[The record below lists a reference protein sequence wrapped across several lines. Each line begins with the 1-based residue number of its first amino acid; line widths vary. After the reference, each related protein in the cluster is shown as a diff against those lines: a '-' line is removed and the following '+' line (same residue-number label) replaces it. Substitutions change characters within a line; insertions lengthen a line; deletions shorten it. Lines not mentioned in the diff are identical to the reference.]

1 MQLSFSAED
10 EQFREE
16 VAGWLQR
23 NLTGEFEQL
32 KFRGGPGDEHM
43 FPQERKAWEQ
53 KLAEGG
59 WTCVGWPRAYGGR
72 GCSIE
77 QQVIF
82 FEEYARAGAPGR
94 VGHIGEGLAGPTIIA
109 FGSQAQK
116 EKYLPGIVAGTEL
129 WCQGYSEPGAGSD
142 LANVRTRARFDATR
156 NQWLITGQKVWT
168 SLAHESDYCFIIART
183 DPDSAAHQGLG
194 FFLVKMDQPGIEI
207 RPIQQITG
215 TSEFNEVFF
224 DDAEC
229 GADDIVGAPGEGWK
243 VAMGLLGFERGV
255 STLGQQMLFQNE
267 LDEIV
272 NIARDNGA
280 ARDPV
285 IRQRI
290 ADAHIGLKI
299 MRYNSLR
306 MLSGSEDGSLQQE
319 ALIYKLYWASWH
331 RDLGELAMDVLGMQ
345 SEILEAPP
353 YELSRLQSMYLFV
366 RSDTIYGGTNE
377 IQRNIIAE
385 RGLGMPREP
394 KVQIKVQDSQ

>member
-1 MQLSFSAED
+1 MKLRFSAED
-10 EQFREE
+10 EKFREE
-16 VAGWLQR
+16 IAGWLKA
-23 NLTGEFEQL
+23 NLVGEFEKL

-43 FPQERKAWEQ
+43 FPEERKHWEQ
-53 KLAEGG
+53 KLAQGG
-59 WTCVGWPRAYGGR
+59 WTCVGWPKEAGGR

-109 FGSQAQK
+109 FGTEEQK
-116 EKYLPGIVAGTEL
+116 KKYLPGIVAGTEL

-142 LANVRTRARFDATR
+142 LANVKTKARFDEAR
-156 NQWLITGQKVWT
+156 GKWIINGQKVWT
-168 SLAHESDYCFIIART
+168 SLAHESDYCFVIART
-183 DPDSAAHQGLG
+183 DPDSVAHQGLG
-194 FFLVKMDQPGIEI
+194 FFLVNMHQPGVEV

-229 GADDIVGAPGEGWK
+229 DASDIVGRPGEGWK

-267 LDEIV
+267 LNDI
-272 NIARDNGA
+272 IAAAKANGA
-280 ARDPV
+280 ANDPV

-290 ADAHIGLKI
+290 AKAHEGLKI
-299 MRYNSLR
+299 MRYNSMR
-306 MLSGSEDGSLQQE
+306 TLSGANDGSLQKE
-319 ALIYKLYWASWH
+319 ALMYKLYWATWH
-331 RDLGELAMDVLGMQ
+331 RDLGELAMDVLGAEA
-345 SEILEAPP
+345 EILEGGP

-366 RSDTIYGGTNE
+366 RSDTIYGGTNQ

-385 RGLGMPREP
+385 RGLGMPKEP
-394 KVQIKVQDSQ
+394 KVVIKA